1 LNKAILAVLC
11 TALVACASSPGPA
24 GKPASTVF
32 LNAQVADGTGAALR
46 AANVRITGD
55 RIATIGD
62 FQPAAGE
69 QVIDARGLVLAPGF
83 IDIHNH
89 SDDGLKDDPL
99 AVSQVAQGITSMVLG
114 LDGGSPWPIGPWL
127 DEVRRSPVAPNIAM
141 MVGHAT
147 VREEVM
153 KEDYRRVARPEEVAQ
168 MARLVERAMNEGA
181 IGVSSG
187 VEYYVASY
195 SDTRELVEVAKAA
208 AKHGGFYM
216 THIRDE
222 ADKAFAAL
230 AESIAIG
237 EQAPIS
243 VQHSH
248 IKLATVN
255 TWNKAPGY
263 IRMIEAAR
271 ARGVDYLA
279 DCYPYDA
286 WSSNL
291 KVTVP
296 DKQYENP
303 ESVAR
308 AIYDLGGAGRLTIT
322 RFEPNRGYEGKTLEQ
337 IAQEAGLTPVDM
349 FIRIIR
355 EEDASGSSPSVIGQS
370 MVEADIRAF
379 YQQPWVMV
387 SSDGGIGS
395 RHPRGAGAFPRV
407 LGVFVREKQWLSLPE
422 AVRKMTF
429 LPALRLGWQ
438 DRGVIREG
446 AYADLVL
453 FNPDTVKDRST
464 FKEPQLLPAGIE
476 HVYVNGIA
484 VWQGS
489 TATGARPGRV
499 LTGKDRQYQ

>member
-1 LNKAILAVLC
+1 LKKLVLAVLGA
-11 TALVACASSPGPA
+11 ALVACASTPGVP
-24 GKPASTVF
+24 GQPASIVF
-32 LNAQVADGTGAALR
+32 INAQVADGSGAPLR
-46 AANVRITGD
+46 AASVRIKGD
-55 RIATIGD
+55 RIAAIGD

-99 AVSQVAQGITSMVLG
+99 ATSQIAQGITSMVLG
-114 LDGGSPWPIGPWL
+114 LDGGSPWPVGPWL
-127 DEVRRSPVAPNIAM
+127 DALRQDPVAPNVAM
-141 MVGHAT
+141 TVGHAT

-153 KEDYRRVARPEEVAQ
+153 KQDYRRVARPEEVAE
-168 MARLVERAMNEGA
+168 MARLVERAMREGA
-181 IGVSSG
+181 VGISSG

-195 SDTRELVEVAKAA
+195 SDTRELIEVAKAA

-230 AESIAIG
+230 DESIAIG
-237 EQAPIS
+237 EHAPIG

-255 TWNKAPGY
+255 TWNQAQDY
-263 IRMIEAAR
+263 IRVIEAAR
-271 ARGVDYLA
+271 ARGVDYFA

-308 AIYDLGGAGRLTIT
+308 AIYDLGGPGRLTIT
-322 RFEPNRGYEGKTLEQ
+322 EFEANRSYEGKTLEQ
-337 IAQEAGLTPVDM
+337 LANEAGLTPVDM

-355 EEDASGSSPSVIGQS
+355 EEDASGTSPSVIGQS
-370 MVEADIRAF
+370 MVDPDIRAF

-407 LGVFVREKQWLSLPE
+407 LGVLVREKQWLTLAE
-422 AVRKMTF
+422 AVRKMTS
-429 LPALRLGWQ
+429 LPAQRLGWK
-438 DRGVIREG
+438 DRGVLREG

-464 FKEPQLLPAGIE
+464 FKEPFLPPVGIE
-476 HVYVNGIA
+476 QVFVNGVA
-484 VWQGS
+484 VWK
-489 TATGARPGRV
+489 TDKPTGQRPGRV
-499 LTGKDRQYQ
+499 LTGKDR